1 MPYLSSALLVRKN
14 MNAYGYGCPL
24 MIDPDERIVH
34 KKLQFK
40 IKKSGLI
47 KPDVFR
53 RLLMARK
60 EALREFKEKGK
71 DALLAEMEEPQP
83 KEDDPEVIRKQ
94 VLENIDKEE
103 RKHKKLREESRDHLE
118 RAKGKREGAV
128 RQVEAMERELKMLHA
143 KRKNL
148 VVDLKSASK
157 QVKSMVTQQK
167 SMVSQLTSPSSGSF
181 GGLLNKSPGT
191 HPGPSSGNEIEEGEV
206 KAPLTLS
213 TNGHPNLSQQDS
225 RRKQSSQWGNPL
237 PLRWGSS

>member
-1 MPYLSSALLVRKN
+1 
-14 MNAYGYGCPL
+14 
-24 MIDPDERIVH
+24 
-34 KKLQFK
+34 
-40 IKKSGLI
+40 
-47 KPDVFR
+47 
-53 RLLMARK
+53 
-60 EALREFKEKGK
+60 
-71 DALLAEMEEPQP
+71 
-83 KEDDPEVIRKQ
+83 
-94 VLENIDKEE
+94 
-103 RKHKKLREESRDHLE
+103 
-118 RAKGKREGAV
+118 
-128 RQVEAMERELKMLHA
+128 MERELKMLHA

-181 GGLLNKSPGT
+181 GGLLNKSPSTLSYTPGT

-213 TNGHPNLSQQDS
+213 TNGHPNLPQQDS